1 MRPQVGTTG
10 IPLLI
15 VTASKTPD
23 GCRAQDLKC
32 NRDSVRQ
39 AISKL
44 CRQGLIF
51 KAVLSYCHVVYFD
64 TPERASQCKKTAQPK
79 KKPHVIHYRSH
90 ARQKWD
96 ESTPAI
102 ITAKTI
108 YTIAPKP
115 PQPTRTNTFGVYG

>member
-1 MRPQVGTTG
+1 MRQQVGTTG

-44 CRQGLIF
+44 CRRGVIF
-51 KAVLSYCHVVYFD
+51 KAVLSHCHVVYFD

-79 KKPHVIHYRSH
+79 KKPHVIHYKRQ
-90 ARQKWD
+90 ARPMWD
-96 ESTPAI
+96 ETTPAQ
-102 ITAKTI
+102 ITSKTK
-108 YTIAPKP
+108 YTIAPPP
-115 PQPTRTNTFGVYG
+115 PQPTRTNTHAVY